1 MSYLIDGHN
10 LIGQMPDMKLSDAND
25 EEKLIARLMAFLGR
39 TGKTATV
46 VFDPPRHGVQERL
59 SLREARGK
67 LSVVWT
73 PVGRIADDVLRDLI
87 MLVKDKQGTTVITSD
102 SAVAGYA
109 RVSGIRSMSSQNF
122 IKQMNAPS
130 ASAESKPTATRA
142 DVDEWAAVFKEP
154 ETKGTSSADLFEIPP
169 DQPTAAEQKRQRRM
183 EQLKKQ
189 TRGKTS
195 LR

>member
-1 MSYLIDGHN
+1 MAYLIDGHN

-46 VFDPPRHGVQERL
+46 VFDPPRHGAQERL

-67 LSVVWT
+67 LTVIWT

-87 MLVKDKQGTTVITSD
+87 SLVKDRQGTLVVTSD
-102 SAVAGYA
+102 AAVAGFA
-109 RVSGIRSMSSQNF
+109 RVSGVRAVSSQEF
-122 IKQMNAPS
+122 IKQLALPAAGMAD
-130 ASAESKPTATRA
+130 SKPRA
-142 DVDEWAAVFKEP
+142 SKADADEWAEIFKEP
-154 ETKGTSSADLFEIPP
+154 EGRREIFVAPP
-169 DQPTAAEQKRQRRM
+169 EQPSPAELKRQRRM

-189 TRGKTS
+189 TRGQRLLK
-195 LR
+195 